1 MLLLLGRLHAWLVGE
16 KLTGQH
22 GLPRAT
28 YPAAVLAA
36 HLVLTALL
44 PLPQINGLMV
54 STAADGFNL
63 FKPYNV

>member
-1 MLLLLGRLHAWLVGE
+1 MGCHV
-16 KLTGQH
+16 QCVS
-22 GLPRAT
+22 
-28 YPAAVLAA
+28 AALLAA
-36 HLVLTALL
+36 DLVLTALL